1 MEHYD
6 LEEDEVVLYKGKV
19 SLQNQKGITELIL
32 TNINFVLITKQKKLF
47 SKEQVS
53 VETYAV
59 NEIKCYNG
67 NPQVIKKGN
76 LIELYFLNDETEFT
90 FDSRNE
96 ARKFVNATLTLLT
109 NKSAFERGAEKVKG
123 TISTIDNTFGG
134 NNLSGVGD
142 CRSWV
147 VWHGYFCTD
156 TSFICNRSDG
166 GMACQYDY
174 RCTYGRKRHYAFL
187 WTEAEEKGAAV
198 SQLRQSGGSKAICQN

>member
-1 MEHYD
+1 MEYYD

-76 LIELYFLNDETEFT
+76 LIELYFLNDETYNIKVENEEFST
-90 FDSRNE
+90 SSKVCTKLGYLEIAKSKANSGKD
-96 ARKFVNATLTLLT
+96 VD
-109 NKSAFERGAEKVKG
+109 NKSEKAE
-123 TISTIDNTFGG
+123 N
-134 NNLSGVGD
+134 
-142 CRSWV
+142 
-147 VWHGYFCTD
+147 
-156 TSFICNRSDG
+156 
-166 GMACQYDY
+166 
-174 RCTYGRKRHYAFL
+174 
-187 WTEAEEKGAAV
+187 
-198 SQLRQSGGSKAICQN
+198 QNK